1 MTGWTAWDSAFVSG
15 LYAVRKDFVSSQ
27 QLENEIVRQVTEAN
41 AEEERKKAAGEEQKS

>member
-1 MTGWTAWDSAFVSG
+1 MGLRIREWTLCGAEG
-15 LYAVRKDFVSSQ
+15 LCELE